1 MFSFL
6 HNTYRMQ
13 AFFQGIFNIL
23 VFVVFLALLLKL
35 VWYVFIDNY
44 CNYTIDE
51 TETRELAIL
60 S

>member
-6 HNTYRMQ
+6 FNTYRMQ
-13 AFFQGIFNIL
+13 AFFQGLFNIL

-44 CNYTIDE
+44 TIDE
-51 TETRELAIL
+51 IETRELAIL